1 MVIKK
6 SAWLPAALFL
16 VPGLALYSLLVVVPV
31 AQSLVLS
38 TFRWVTLSKTVFAGL
53 DNYKGISA
61 DKLFWNS
68 LRVSLTYA
76 ASVTVINV
84 CVGFV
89 LGYLL
94 FMKLRFYRAFKILF
108 FMPTVLTTV
117 AVGFIWS
124 YIYSPEVGLFKVVA
138 QILKNR
144 DLMPPLADPK
154 LAMIFVIIAGSWHN
168 VGIPMILFNACFV
181 GLPPELLES
190 AEIDGAT
197 GWRKIVS
204 MIIPLSWEVL
214 KTNVILQLVAALR
227 SFDLVFA
234 MTRGGPIH
242 ATELLP
248 LYMYTT
254 AFDMMNLGHGAV
266 VAVVILVLC
275 MGLTI
280 ILRRVMKREVLQ
292 Y

>member
-1 MVIKK
+1 MVVRK
-6 SAWLPAALFL
+6 SQWWWVGLFL
-16 VPGLALYSLLVVVPV
+16 IPGIALYSLLVVVPV
-31 AQSLVLS
+31 VQSLVLS
-38 TFRWVTLSKTVFAGL
+38 THRWVTLSRTVFVGF
-53 DNYKGISA
+53 DNYIGVSQ

-68 LRVSLTYA
+68 VRVSLTYA
-76 ASVTVINV
+76 GLITATNV
-84 CVGFV
+84 FMGFV

-94 FMKLRFYRAFKILF
+94 FMKLRLYRGFKIIF

-124 YIYSPEVGLFKVVA
+124 YIYSPECGLFKVAVA
-138 QILKNR
+138 LLNNR

-154 LAMIFVIIAGSWHN
+154 LAMAFVIIASSWHN

-181 GLPPELLES
+181 GMPPELLEA

-197 GWRKIVS
+197 GWRKIAT

-242 ATELLP
+242 STELLP
-248 LYMYTT
+248 LYMYST

-266 VAVVILVLC
+266 VAVVILALC
-275 MGLTI
+275 MGLTVV
-280 ILRRVMKREVLQ
+280 LRRLMQREVLQ

>member
-6 SAWLPAALFL
+6 KAWFTAALFL
-16 VPGLALYSLLVVVPV
+16 VPGVALYSLLVVVPV

-38 TFRWVTLSKTVFAGL
+38 THRWVTLSKTVFVGF
-53 DNYKGISA
+53 DNYIGISA

-68 LRVSLTYA
+68 FRISLTYA
-76 ASVTVINV
+76 GLLMTTNV
-84 CVGFV
+84 FMGFV

-94 FMKLRFYRAFKILF
+94 FMKLPFYRGFKILF
-108 FMPTVLTTV
+108 FMPTVLTSV

-124 YIYSPEVGLFKVVA
+124 YIYSPECGLFKLVV
-138 QILKNR
+138 QILNNR

-154 LAMIFVIIAGSWHN
+154 IAMIFVLVASSWNN

-197 GWRKIVS
+197 GWRKIAS

-242 ATELLP
+242 STELLP

-266 VAVVILVLC
+266 VAVVILALC
-275 MGLTI
+275 MGLTVV
-280 ILRRVMKREVLQ
+280 LRRLMQREVLQ